1 MADNKFT
8 FWDNMKETIEKYS
21 DPVFKYKCYDALT
34 EYGLYKVLPE
44 DDGTFESQV
53 LIAFCQGFNN
63 ALQTN
68 WNFEEKK
75 SEEGKKGGSKE
86 LYSDEQLEEVIKA
99 IGIEKCGKSPTLQDL
114 ENKSAELYGKHIAQK
129 TFTRRG
135 YNKAKRD
142 EIAKRTYEE
151 SIRKINNTFDF

>member
-8 FWDNMKETIEKYS
+8 FWENMKETIEKYS

-63 ALQTN
+63 SLQTN

-75 SEEGKKGGSKE
+75 SDEGKKGGSKE
-86 LYSDEQLEEVIKA
+86 TYTDEQLEAVIKA
-99 IGIEKCGKSPTLQDL
+99 IGIEKGGEGPTLQDL
-114 ENKSAELYGKHIAQK
+114 EDKSIELYGKKISNK

-135 YNKAKRD
+135 YDKTKRN
-142 EIAKRTYEE
+142 EIAKNAYDNENENR
-151 SIRKINNTFDF
+151 TFDF